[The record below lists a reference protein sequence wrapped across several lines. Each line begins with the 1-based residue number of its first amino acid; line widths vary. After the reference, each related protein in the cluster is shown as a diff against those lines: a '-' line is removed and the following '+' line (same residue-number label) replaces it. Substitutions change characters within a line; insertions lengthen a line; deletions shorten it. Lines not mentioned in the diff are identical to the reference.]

1 MVAEPDPPL
10 EENLKSVKINGV
22 PEAFGLYLFS
32 AKEDL
37 LIAEAEKPL

>member
-10 EENLKSVKINGV
+10 EEHLKSAKINGV
-22 PEAFGLYLFS
+22 PEAYGLYLFS

-37 LIAEAEKPL
+37 LIAEAERLL